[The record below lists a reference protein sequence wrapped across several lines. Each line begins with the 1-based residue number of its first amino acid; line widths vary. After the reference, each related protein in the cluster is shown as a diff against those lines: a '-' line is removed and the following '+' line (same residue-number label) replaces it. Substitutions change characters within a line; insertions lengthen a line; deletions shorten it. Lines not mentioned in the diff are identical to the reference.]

1 MASSGIQLM
10 TLPDLFPFKGDWPSY
25 EDGLYQIYLSEIVH
39 AKLCFKGLPIS
50 CQYRPESKNKHF
62 GFWHVISEGEV
73 EDDRTPDFRRCER
86 IRWIAYLIAQAE
98 TDNEISWWENKRG
111 SNTHV
116 VIWHEAENFAV
127 ILAKRK
133 DYYLLKSAY
142 CPQNKRVKDFIR
154 ERDNFWKA
162 QKG

>member
-1 MASSGIQLM
+1 M

-25 EDGLYQIYLSEIVH
+25 EDGLYQIYLSEIVN
-39 AKLCFKGLPIS
+39 AKLRFKGLPIN
-50 CQYRPESKNKHF
+50 CQYHPESKNKHF

-73 EDDRTPDFRRCER
+73 EDERTPDLRRCER
-86 IRWIAYLIAQAE
+86 IRWIAYLITQAE
-98 TDNEISWWENKRG
+98 TNIEISWWENKRG

-142 CPQNKRVKDFIR
+142 YLDKPHRNATFKK